1 VDALNEVADE
11 YDFLEPG
18 DGVWS
23 RGSATREWVAHTFTE
38 KNLDEIRRTAVVTGN
53 SSSRWGMEEEHQPYW
68 PHWAK
73 KLTNWQTV
81 SVDDFLTFDEVWR
94 YVPMNPYVGTLL
106 PHPVTDRAIS
116 VWREFDPERMI
127 VHYIQPH
134 HPYHAG
140 SLKQNRPASEVE
152 LNPWRA
158 LKNGV
163 PREEVWSLYLDD
175 LRLGLDSVSTLVED
189 IDAEDIVITADHG
202 DAFGEFGIY
211 SHPMLPLPALRRVPW
226 VETSGRGRGTYTPML
241 ERGDAGALDTDHA
254 HAQLEALGYR

>member
-1 VDALNEVADE
+1 
-11 YDFLEPG
+11 
-18 DGVWS
+18 
-23 RGSATREWVAHTFTE
+23 
-38 KNLDEIRRTAVVTGN
+38 
-53 SSSRWGMEEEHQPYW
+53 
-68 PHWAK
+68 
-73 KLTNWQTV
+73 
-81 SVDDFLTFDEVWR
+81 VDDFLTFDEVWR